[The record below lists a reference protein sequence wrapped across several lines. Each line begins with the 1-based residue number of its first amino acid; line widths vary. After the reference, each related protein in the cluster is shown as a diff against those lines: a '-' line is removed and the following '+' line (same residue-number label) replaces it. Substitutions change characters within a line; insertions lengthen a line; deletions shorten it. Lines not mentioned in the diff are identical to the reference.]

1 MPIGDKKGNVVYP
14 GYDPLEVPNSPTGI
28 SSSGET
34 GGGYLDVSFTAPTNT
49 GGASISSYSV
59 ATEDGVHTA
68 TGSSSP
74 VRLTGLTDGTLY
86 NFRVWALNSYGPG
99 PFGTGSGTP
108 PAAIGLIQGGNITSG
123 RTATVD
129 YINIGASSGDSTDFG
144 DLTQAT
150 ENGGSGASETRALF
164 GGGSTGSNQ
173 NVISYTTFD
182 TTGSYT
188 DFGDLTTNREPAKGT
203 GMSSS
208 TRCVFGAGYQNNPT
222 VGPTNTMDYVTIAS
236 TGNATDF
243 GDAVQPDYWCEY
255 MWAAASPTRGLSG
268 GASATAQIGYITIA
282 STGNATNFGD
292 ATATESSSFYSGA
305 LSNNTRACVN
315 LGGTSSNVIYY
326 VTIATTGNG
335 TDFGDLTVSRGS
347 CGTASTPTKGLWCGG
362 YNTAR
367 SDVIDYVTIA
377 STGNA
382 TDFGDLLE
390 AKNRGAGASNAH
402 GGLS

>member
-1 MPIGDKKGNVVYP
+1 MPIGDKKGGFIRP
-14 GYDPLEVPNSPTGI
+14 GYDPLEVPNPPTGI

-59 ATEDGVHTA
+59 ATEDGVYTA
-68 TGSSSP
+68 TGGSSP

-86 NFRVWALNSYGPG
+86 NFRVWALNAYGPG

-108 PAAIGLIQGGNITSG
+108 PAAIGLIQGGSITSG

-129 YINIGASSGDSTDFG
+129 YINIGASSGNSTDFG
-144 DLTQAT
+144 NLTQAT
-150 ENGGSGASETRALF
+150 QNGGSGASDTRALF

-222 VGPTNTMDYVTIAS
+222 VGATNTMDYVTIAS

-243 GDAVQPDYWCEY
+243 GDAIQPDYWCEY

-268 GASATAQIGYITIA
+268 GASATSQIGYITIA
-282 STGNATNFGD
+282 STGNAVDFGN
-292 ATATESSSFYSGA
+292 ATATNSSSVYSGA
-305 LSNNTRACVN
+305 FSNNTRACVN

-326 VTIATTGNG
+326 VTIATTGSAA
-335 TDFGDLTVSRGS
+335 DFGDLTVARGA
-347 CGTASTPTKGLWCGG
+347 CGTASTPTKGIWCGG
-362 YNTAR
+362 TNAGI
-367 SDVIDYVTIA
+367 VNIIDTVTIS

-382 TDFGDLLE
+382 IDFGDLYQ
-390 AKNRGAGASNAH
+390 NRSNSTGASNSH
-402 GGLS
+402 GGIA